1 MFSRH
6 VNSGRSRQGFAAAVR
21 DEASRALV
29 ASVAYRATADVVS
42 KAVTLAIT
50 VAAAR
55 VLPATDFG
63 VLAVA
68 MTTGWI
74 LSVASDAGLPLF
86 LAKHVAQEVN
96 AGRPQPFAAVSRVM
110 RVRVGAGVV
119 AAVAGLIVATVI
131 VPVTSVAA
139 FFVIVVAQLLIAVLE
154 TLAHAYRGIGRSD
167 IESRVMLGQRSLT
180 AAAAITVFLVH
191 PSLLWVSVALAVP
204 PALAL
209 LLSVQIAR
217 GLFTGSQAN
226 TDALRLTWP
235 RFARE
240 VAPVGAGILLSAL
253 YFRCDVFFVE
263 RWHGLEAV
271 GLYNSA
277 FRSVEA
283 LRLLPA
289 ALLAVTF
296 PALCV
301 AQDTTPLKRLSVALA
316 ASGVVIMGLLYATAP
331 DVLAAV
337 YGARFVGAAPALQ
350 ILSLALPLFFVNYA
364 LTHQVIAWDG
374 HRAYLAIAAA
384 ALTANLALNTLLIP
398 TRGLSGAAAST
409 LITELV
415 VTAGCLIAIHA
426 ARAVKA
432 VLPGAARNMEGR
444 PFAVSVPGDSR

>member
-1 MFSRH
+1 MFSLH
-6 VNSGRSRQGFAAAVR
+6 VNSGRSRPGFAAAVR
-21 DEASRALV
+21 DPRSRAFV

-42 KAVTLAIT
+42 KTVTLAIT
-50 VAAAR
+50 VVAAR
-55 VLPATDFG
+55 VLPAADFG

-74 LSVASDAGLPLF
+74 LSVASDGGLPLF
-86 LAKHVAQEVN
+86 LARHVAQEVN
-96 AGRPQPFAAVSRVM
+96 AGRPQPLAAVSRVM

-119 AAVAGLIVATVI
+119 GAMAGLMVATVI
-131 VPVTSVAA
+131 VPSTFVAA
-139 FFVIVVAQLLIAVLE
+139 FFVIVVAQLLSAVLE

-167 IESRVMLGQRSLT
+167 IESAVMLGQRCLT
-180 AAAAITVFLVH
+180 AAAAITVLLVH
-191 PSLLWVSVALAVP
+191 PSLLWLSVALAVP

-209 LLSVQIAR
+209 LLSPDIAR

-226 TDALRLTWP
+226 GEALRLTWP

-240 VAPVGAGILLSAL
+240 VAPVGGGILLSAL

-271 GLYNSA
+271 GLYNGA
-277 FRSVEA
+277 FRCVEA

-301 AQDTTPLKRLSVALA
+301 AQDTTPLKRLTVALA
-316 ASGVVIMGLLYATAP
+316 LSGIAAMGLLYATAAE
-331 DVLAAV
+331 VLAAV
-337 YGARFVGAAPALQ
+337 YGPRFVDGAPALQ
-350 ILSLALPLFFVNYA
+350 VLSLALPLFFVNYA

-374 HRAYLAIAAA
+374 HRAYLAIAVA
-384 ALTANLALNTLLIP
+384 ALTTNLVLNTLLIP
-398 TRGLSGAAAST
+398 TRGLSGAATST

-415 VTAGCLIAIHA
+415 VTAGCVIALHA
-426 ARAVKA
+426 ARAVNA
-432 VLPGAARNMEGR
+432 VLPDAARNVDGR
-444 PFAVSVPGDSR
+444 PLAVSVPGDSR